1 MIIEYK
7 YKYDSKPRIYT
18 KEGKFKDELSFKTY
32 FKNKYVKFKMSL
44 ISYQIKKY
52 I

>member
-18 KEGKFKDELSFKTY
+18 KEGKFNSELSFKTY

-44 ISYQIKKY
+44 ISYKIKKY